1 MSDSAALLKQA
12 VTASTAAAALEKLV
26 LAWQVKPTPELE
38 AAIVALD
45 GTPTPFDGDTIAF
58 KAAVKKA
65 QAKDRGALLASV
77 TKGTL
82 ADAQARLEA
91 VASWSADPRTSRTL
105 VQLLSGVPWSSDS
118 SKRAWT
124 AAFAVMAKQNDGRF
138 VALAKVLPSKWK
150 VRSSMQTWLE
160 RAFARAVESMKPL
173 EPTATADE
181 KKALD
186 AVVKAFA
193 KPGATPKA
201 PGRGKDEQSL
211 LAAIYA
217 NPADD
222 APRHVLADL
231 LQEKNDPRGE
241 FIALQLAGDEKGAA
255 RLLKANAKQWVGAL
269 APVLGADVVFRRGF
283 PASGKTKFRHQA
295 DAETY
300 GSLAEWATLEQ
311 LEWGTPTPIPKG
323 QAPFCRF
330 IGPAFRHLR
339 HADGPHLPSLLAAS
353 EPWALESLAV
363 TVEKSND
370 LRWLGEKLPTLFPK
384 LRRLTL
390 RGAKP
395 DWLAA
400 LPNAKQLD
408 ELGASAW
415 VDDWAASWSSVHAV
429 AATTLTLLVAPFN
442 GRSAWRFNRGSD
454 GRFSKL
460 VLTYDGTEPPQRH
473 LEYAEKL
480 PAGFLE
486 SFELVAGKRVKPD
499 GVALVTKALQ
509 AAAKKAS
516 AARPVEKAKAL
527 EAAKET
533 TVQPREFMRIFS
545 IDETASGE
553 VLVVDHDGA
562 QRIDPG
568 TNALLGS
575 FGSAGV
581 GASVMTPDGTH
592 VAVLGREVT
601 LLSLPDFREVWSSKA
616 SVEDSRG
623 MQVTGDSVWHFAR
636 TGSERYALKTG
647 KVLEK
652 AGPATRL
659 VGVTETTWL
668 SLQKSGGFAVG
679 PAGKK
684 PKLELPGVAAC
695 LVGNEQVLVA
705 SEAGGTATLTLTKT
719 ATGEAHGRAS
729 LKASR
734 VQLFPSRSA
743 RLVAVVHD
751 AGCDVLELSTMKAK
765 RFPMKGL
772 NAAGFSRDEKHVL
785 LAARRLERRPL

>member
-45 GTPTPFDGDTIAF
+45 GTPAPFDGDTIAF
-58 KAAVKKA
+58 KAAAKKA

-91 VASWSADPRTSRTL
+91 VANWSADPRTSRTL
-105 VQLLSGVPWSSDS
+105 VQVLSGVPWSSDS

-124 AAFAVMAKQNDGRF
+124 AAFAVTVKQNDGRF

-173 EPTATADE
+173 DSTATADE
-181 KKALD
+181 TKALD

-193 KPGATPKA
+193 RPGATPKA
-201 PGRGKDEQSL
+201 PGRAKDEQSL

-217 NPADD
+217 SPADD

-231 LQEKNDPRGE
+231 LQEKNDARGE
-241 FIALQLAGDEKGAA
+241 FIALQLAGDQKGAA

-269 APVLGADVVFRRGF
+269 APVLGADVEFRRGF
-283 PASGKTKFRHQA
+283 PAVGKTKFRHQA
-295 DAETY
+295 DAEAY
-300 GSLAEWATLEQ
+300 GALAEWATLEE

-339 HADGPHLPSLLAAS
+339 HADGPHLQSLLDAS

-363 TVEKSND
+363 SVESSNE
-370 LRWLGEKLPTLFPK
+370 LRALGEKLPNLFPK
-384 LRRLTL
+384 LRRLAL
-390 RGAKP
+390 QGAKP
-395 DWLAA
+395 EWLAA

-415 VDDWAASWSSVHAV
+415 VGDWAAAWSSVHAV
-429 AATTLTLLVAPFN
+429 ATKTLTVLVARSTGN
-442 GRSAWRFNRGSD
+442 SAWRFTRDSD

-473 LEYAEKL
+473 VDYAEKL

-486 SFELVAGKRVKPD
+486 SFEVVAAKRVKAD
-499 GVALVTKALQ
+499 SVALVTKALQ

-516 AARPVEKAKAL
+516 SASRPVEKKKTATT
-527 EAAKET
+527 AA
-533 TVQPREFMRIFS
+533 PREFMRVFS
-545 IDETASGE
+545 VDETASGE

-562 QRIDPG
+562 QRIDPD
-568 TNALLGS
+568 TNALVGS
-575 FGSAGV
+575 FGSQGI
-581 GASVMTPDGTH
+581 GAAAMTPDGTH
-592 VAVLGREVT
+592 VAVFSREVA

-623 MQVTGDSVWHFAR
+623 MQVTSDAVWHFAR

-647 KVLEK
+647 TLLEK
-652 AGPATRL
+652 AGPAARL
-659 VGVTETTWL
+659 VGVSESTWL
-668 SLQKSGGFAVG
+668 ALQKGGGFVVG

-695 LVGNEQVLVA
+695 LVENEQVLVA
-705 SEAGGTATLTLTKT
+705 SEADGVVTLTLTKT
-719 ATGEAHGRAS
+719 ATGEEQGRAS

-734 VQLFPSRSA
+734 SQLFPSRSG

-751 AGCDVLELSTMKAK
+751 AGCDVLDVSEMKTK
-765 RFPMKGL
+765 RFAMKGL
-772 NAAGFSRDEKHVL
+772 NAAGFSRDEKYVL
-785 LAARRLERRPL
+785 LAARKLERRPL

>member
-12 VTASTAAAALEKLV
+12 VTAPTAAAALEKLV
-26 LAWQVKPTPELE
+26 FAWQVKPTPELE

-45 GTPTPFDGDTIAF
+45 GTPAPFDGDTVAF

-91 VASWSADPRTSRTL
+91 VASWSSDPRTSRTL

-124 AAFAVMAKQNDGRF
+124 AAFAVMVKQNDGRF
-138 VALAKVLPSKWK
+138 VPLAKVLPSKWK
-150 VRSSMQTWLE
+150 VRASMQTWLE
-160 RAFARAVESMKPL
+160 RAFTRAVESMKPL

-193 KPGATPKA
+193 RPGATPKA
-201 PGRGKDEQSL
+201 PGRAKDEQSL
-211 LAAIYA
+211 LAAIFA

-231 LQEKNDPRGE
+231 LQEKNDARGE
-241 FIALQLAGDEKGAA
+241 FIALQLAGDEKGAST
-255 RLLKANAKQWVGAL
+255 LLKANAKTWVGAL
-269 APVLGADVVFRRGF
+269 GPVLGADVEFRRGF
-283 PASGKTKFRHQA
+283 PAAGKTKFRHQA
-295 DAETY
+295 DAEAY

-339 HADGPHLPSLLAAS
+339 HADGPHLQRLLDAS

-363 TVEKSND
+363 SVESSND
-370 LRWLGEKLPTLFPK
+370 LRALGEKLPTLFPK
-384 LRRLTL
+384 LRRLAL
-390 RGAKP
+390 QGAKP
-395 DWLAA
+395 EWLAS

-408 ELGASAW
+408 ELGASGW
-415 VDDWAASWSSVHAV
+415 VGDWAAAWNSVHAV
-429 AATTLTLLVAPFN
+429 EAKTLTVLVARSSGN
-442 GRSAWRFNRGSD
+442 SAWRFSRGSD

-460 VLTYDGTEPPQRH
+460 VLTYDGTEPPERH
-473 LEYAEKL
+473 VDYAERL

-486 SFELVAGKRVKPD
+486 SFEVVAGKRVKPD
-499 GVALVTKALQ
+499 SVALVTKALH
-509 AAAKKAS
+509 AAAKTSAPAS
-516 AARPVEKAKAL
+516 RPVEKKQQATT
-527 EAAKET
+527 AA
-533 TVQPREFMRIFS
+533 PREFMRTFS

-553 VLVVDHDGA
+553 VLVVDHAGA
-562 QRIDPG
+562 QRIDPD
-568 TNALLGS
+568 TNALVGS
-575 FGSAGV
+575 FGSAGI
-581 GASVMTPDGTH
+581 GAAAMTPDGTH
-592 VAVLGREVT
+592 VAVLSREVT

-623 MQVTGDSVWHFAR
+623 MQVTSDSVWHFAR

-647 KVLEK
+647 KLLEK

-659 VGVTETTWL
+659 VGVSETTWL
-668 SLQKSGGFAVG
+668 SLQKRDGFVVG

-695 LVGNEQVLVA
+695 LVEKEQVLVA
-705 SEAGGTATLTLTKT
+705 SEADGVVTLTVTKT
-719 ATGEAHGRAS
+719 ATGEAQGRAS
-729 LKASR
+729 VKASR
-734 VQLFPSRSA
+734 VRLFPSRSG

-751 AGCDVLELSTMKAK
+751 AGCDVLDVSALTTK
-765 RFPMKGL
+765 RFALKGL
-772 NAAGFSRDEKHVL
+772 NAAGFSRDETHVL
-785 LAARRLERRPL
+785 LATRKLERRPL